1 MGLAHRLDSGN
12 GLDLILD
19 DTIDL
24 LPLSKPHKIAKKCV
38 EQKHRSVEADP
49 PTNPG
54 LLADVKAFEK
64 ASLAGEF
71 YRSFSVNSRNSM
83 EKSSGTLAWIT
94 KFLRLLAEC
103 ADKAKKGD
111 PKEVREC
118 MDILFS
124 LLDFIDRGYPEIV
137 FFADEAGSWQVGVDW
152 AKILPVWF
160 TVLSATAEPDEYSQR
175 VVAMVS
181 RHYNYGR
188 AEMLRIARRVATP
201 SQRQA
206 LASIKGK

>member
-1 MGLAHRLDSGN
+1 
-12 GLDLILD
+12 
-19 DTIDL
+19 
-24 LPLSKPHKIAKKCV
+24 
-38 EQKHRSVEADP
+38 
-49 PTNPG
+49 

-83 EKSSGTLAWIT
+83 EKSSGTLTRIT
-94 KFLRLLAEC
+94 KFLRMLADG
-103 ADKAKKGD
+103 AAKAKKGD
-111 PKEVREC
+111 SQEVRES
-118 MDILFS
+118 MDILFG
-124 LLDFIDRGYPEIV
+124 LLNYINRGYPEIV

-188 AEMLRIARRVATP
+188 AEMLRIARRVATLSRHWQDSGHVPMAEPLSVNETP
-201 SQRQA
+201 SRHFVSPTGRVMDSGATESPTRHKTPLHQ
-206 LASIKGK
+206 SPPTDYF